1 MSILGVILRARECD
15 LDGLSHRLAA
25 LPGVDVA
32 ARGTGRL
39 VLVLEDVPERSA
51 AGTMAEVAL
60 WPEVLGTSLVYEYS
74 GPDAPAPGEGVTDYR
89 DWRTSLSALAANG
102 KPEAP

>member
-1 MSILGVILRARECD
+1 MSILGVILRARETD
-15 LDGLSHRLAA
+15 LDALSVRLTA

-39 VLVLEDVPERSA
+39 VLVLEDTAERSA
-51 AGTMAEVAL
+51 AASMAEMTL

-74 GPDAPAPGEGVTDYR
+74 GPDAPAPGEGVVDYR
-89 DWRTSLSALAANG
+89 DWRASLTQLAERG
-102 KPEAP
+102 KPDPS